1 MSKDR
6 PPPIRFESW
15 VDKRIREAA
24 ERGEFENLPGA
35 GKPLRGLGRPYD
47 EMWWVKQKLRDEN
60 LSYLPPSLA
69 LRKEVHDTLDAAM
82 EAKTEQQARDMVTRL
97 NETIVDAL
105 RNGLR
110 GPPVMVTPVKVERFV
125 RDWRRRHGGSD
136 PG

>member
-1 MSKDR
+1 MRKPRGMSAQTWIDR
-6 PPPIRFESW
+6 QIEQATS
-15 VDKRIREAA
+15 
-24 ERGEFENLPGA
+24 RGEFDDLPGA
-35 GKPLRGLGRPYD
+35 GQPIPDLDKPYD